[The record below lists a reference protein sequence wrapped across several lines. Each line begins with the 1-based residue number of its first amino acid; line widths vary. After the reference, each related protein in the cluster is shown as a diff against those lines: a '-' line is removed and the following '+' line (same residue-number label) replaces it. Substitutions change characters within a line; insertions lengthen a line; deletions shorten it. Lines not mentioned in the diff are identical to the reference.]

1 MVGKERLRMYT
12 NLKNTEQCKI
22 LLKQLHSYTDQLKS
36 DSLQE
41 ELLMTEANYY
51 QTFGMTDKSLG
62 MLQHLIPKALCR

>member
-22 LLKQLHSYTDQLKS
+22 LLKQLHSYTDLLKS

-51 QTFGMTDKSLG
+51 QNFRYDRQKLG
-62 MLQHLIPKALCR
+62 MLQHLIPKALYR